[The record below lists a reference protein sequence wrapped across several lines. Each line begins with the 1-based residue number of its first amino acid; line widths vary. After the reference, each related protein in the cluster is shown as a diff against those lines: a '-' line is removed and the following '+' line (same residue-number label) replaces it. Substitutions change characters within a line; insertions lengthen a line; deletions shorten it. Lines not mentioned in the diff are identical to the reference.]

1 MNTMLHDRLAYTEQ
15 PETWESIRASTCK
28 AQESSIESIS
38 SNTIESVQFYDNHR
52 SRIWKETTEFMED
65 VQKKMD
71 LDLVGVDVKKEEAD
85 KEKSEAPAADEHHN
99 NSSGLLL
106 HGQNQSLTHEQTSN
120 NPPNNPNRKVS
131 RKENAGVFEKQL
143 PAPRKTTCVP
153 VTFSLKPTLPDHLPA
168 RESRGDPTDTLPIVF
183 LSNCRWPWVILML
196 CWSLSVLLLLE
207 IQKQKWSW
215 RAATISLPQIQ

>member
-1 MNTMLHDRLAYTEQ
+1 VKSQATLQEARQNPQEMNTMLHDRLAYTEQ

-38 SNTIESVQFYDNHR
+38 SSSIESVQFYDNHT

-71 LDLVGVDVKKEEAD
+71 LDLVGVDVKKDEAD
-85 KEKSEAPAADEHHN
+85 KEKSEAPAADDHHN

-131 RKENAGVFEKQL
+131 RKENAGAFEKQL

-183 LSNCRWPWVILML
+183 LSNCR
-196 CWSLSVLLLLE
+196 
-207 IQKQKWSW
+207 
-215 RAATISLPQIQ
+215 